1 MTDQR
6 PTRRDRGGSRVAA
19 PSGNVLTSPM
29 QGTLVKLTVEE
40 GQVVAEGDTVAVI
53 EAMKMEQP
61 LAAHR
66 DGVIA
71 NVKVAAGQALTAGE
85 VVCEI
90 VDA

>member
-1 MTDQR
+1 M
-6 PTRRDRGGSRVAA
+6 AA